1 MKKKTLV
8 FLLAMLLIAA
18 LAFTG
23 CAKDAANDGI
33 NDGVKDEQ
41 GLVGELEDDLDGDR
55 DHDEKNDDKTGRTLT
70 NRTIKSKAAAKAKR
84 SMMRT
89 AAASLPIKRKAR
101 QRSARINAMRYLQE
115 LIDQLQSPETHKLTD
130 ITDTETPRRR
140 KRTGAA
146 FRFVSGVL
154 NVSNQYIP
162 IRTAA

>member
-55 DHDEKNDDKTGRTLT
+55 DHDEKNDDKIGQDADKQ
-70 NRTIKSKAAAKAKR
+70 NDKKQSGSKSEKVDDA
-84 SMMRT
+84 

-101 QRSARINAMRYLQE
+101 QRSARINAMRYLQG

-130 ITDTETPRRR
+130 ITDTETPRWR

-146 FRFVSGVL
+146 FRFLSGAL

>member
-55 DHDEKNDDKTGRTLT
+55 DHDEENDDKTGQDADKQNDKKQSGSKSEKVDDA
-70 NRTIKSKAAAKAKR
+70 NRS
-84 SMMRT
+84 
-89 AAASLPIKRKAR
+89 RKAR

-146 FRFVSGVL
+146 FRFVSGVS

-162 IRTAA
+162 MRTDG

>member
-55 DHDEKNDDKTGRTLT
+55 DHEE
-70 NRTIKSKAAAKAKR
+70 NRS
-84 SMMRT
+84 S
-89 AAASLPIKRKAR
+89 
-101 QRSARINAMRYLQE
+101 
-115 LIDQLQSPETHKLTD
+115 KLTD
-130 ITDTETPRRR
+130 QAEGAAE
-140 KRTGAA
+140 KRT
-146 FRFVSGVL
+146 
-154 NVSNQYIP
+154 N
-162 IRTAA
+162 

>member
-55 DHDEKNDDKTGRTLT
+55 DHDEKNDDKTGQDADKQNDKKQSGSKSEKVDDA
-70 NRTIKSKAAAKAKR
+70 NRS
-84 SMMRT
+84 S
-89 AAASLPIKRKAR
+89 
-101 QRSARINAMRYLQE
+101 
-115 LIDQLQSPETHKLTD
+115 KLTD
-130 ITDTETPRRR
+130 QAE
-140 KRTGAA
+140 GAA
-146 FRFVSGVL
+146 RLCYFALHQHHSAISGRL
-154 NVSNQYIP
+154 SESAAAAG
-162 IRTAA
+162 RTSG

>member
-55 DHDEKNDDKTGRTLT
+55 AHDEKNDDKTGQDADKQNDKKQSGSIQYNGEYSNQNERSEHIFFQPFHIFLT
-70 NRTIKSKAAAKAKR
+70 VTDREK
-84 SMMRT
+84 RT
-89 AAASLPIKRKAR
+89 ASHAKTKQNGR
-101 QRSARINAMRYLQE
+101 
-115 LIDQLQSPETHKLTD
+115 
-130 ITDTETPRRR
+130 
-140 KRTGAA
+140 
-146 FRFVSGVL
+146 
-154 NVSNQYIP
+154 
-162 IRTAA
+162 

>member
-55 DHDEKNDDKTGRTLT
+55 DHDEKNDDKIGQDADKQNDKKQSGCKSEKVDDA
-70 NRTIKSKAAAKAKR
+70 NRS
-84 SMMRT
+84 S
-89 AAASLPIKRKAR
+89 
-101 QRSARINAMRYLQE
+101 
-115 LIDQLQSPETHKLTD
+115 KLTD
-130 ITDTETPRRR
+130 QAEGAAE
-140 KRTGAA
+140 KRT
-146 FRFVSGVL
+146 
-154 NVSNQYIP
+154 N
-162 IRTAA
+162 

>member
-55 DHDEKNDDKTGRTLT
+55 RPGRTLT